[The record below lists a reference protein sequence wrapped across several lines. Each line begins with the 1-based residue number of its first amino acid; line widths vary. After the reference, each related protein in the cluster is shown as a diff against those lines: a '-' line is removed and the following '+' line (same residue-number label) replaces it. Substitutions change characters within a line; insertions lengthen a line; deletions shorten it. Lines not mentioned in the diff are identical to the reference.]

1 MSMPDLIIGDV
12 TIPHL
17 AGLDLTQEYGDV
29 VSEAWHRMG
38 SGTLEVQENWAKR
51 STTISG
57 SGWIPAAFS
66 SIDFSAD
73 QVIQCIAL
81 ESVQD
86 ASNVL
91 TVPAARRSDVSPLGF
106 ALVDGREVPTP
117 LTMEGNVATLTA
129 VTGAA
134 FYQVKYYPVITCR
147 IHRPRRGLSRN
158 NATYTW
164 TLEAEE
170 V

>member
-1 MSMPDLIIGDV
+1 MSMPDLIIGGV
-12 TIPHL
+12 TIPRL
-17 AGLDLTQEYGDV
+17 AGLELTQEYGDV

-57 SGWIPAAFS
+57 SGWIPAAFG

-73 QVIQCIAL
+73 LVIQCIAL
-81 ESVQD
+81 EAVQG
-86 ASNVL
+86 AGNVL
-91 TVPAARRSDVSPLGF
+91 TVPAARRTDVAPYGF
-106 ALVDGREVPTP
+106 ALVAGREVPTP
-117 LTMEGNVATLTA
+117 LVMAGDVATLTA
-129 VTGAA
+129 VTGAEL
-134 FYQVKYYPVITCR
+134 YLVKYYPTITCR
-147 IHRPRRGLSRN
+147 AKRPRRGASRN

-164 TLEAEE
+164 SLEAEE